1 MDIPIPDVYTD
12 VARPPPGNRRMN
24 DTLPGRISRERRG
37 HLLLLGLDR
46 VAKRN
51 AFDLP
56 MLDDLVAALGEYEA
70 DDQLRCALL
79 FAHGEH
85 FTAGLDLA
93 NVGETFRQGWK
104 LPEGAVDPWGTF
116 GGRRP
121 SKPLVVAVQ
130 GYCYTIGIELML
142 AADINLCA
150 SNARFAQLEVQRGIL
165 PFGGATLRM
174 HQVAGWAT
182 PCAGCSPATN
192 STPTKPIVSAWC
204 RKSPPRRTS
213 STTPSPSP
221 NGSRPRRRWAC
232 APPSARRARPCWKAK
247 RSPPL
252 RCRKPPGA
260 CSTARTPRKA
270 CALSRNAAR
279 TLRRT
284 LAGPL
289 SARPGYWAG
298 RRLSI

>member
-1 MDIPIPDVYTD
+1 CWRPTSTSAPATRASPSSKCSAESSRS
-12 VARPPPGNRRMN
+12 VAR
-24 DTLPGRISRERRG
+24 
-37 HLLLLGLDR
+37 H
-46 VAKRN
+46 
-51 AFDLP
+51 
-56 MLDDLVAALGEYEA
+56 
-70 DDQLRCALL
+70 CAC
-79 FAHGEH
+79 
-85 FTAGLDLA
+85 TRSPAG
-93 NVGETFRQGWK
+93 
-104 LPEGAVDPWGTF
+104 
-116 GGRRP
+116 
-121 SKPLVVAVQ
+121 
-130 GYCYTIGIELML
+130 
-142 AADINLCA
+142 
-150 SNARFAQLEVQRGIL
+150 
-165 PFGGATLRM
+165 
-174 HQVAGWAT
+174 AT

-279 TLRRT
+279 D
-284 LAGPL
+284 A
-289 SARPGYWAG
+289 SKDARPGPCPRALATGPGAG
-298 RRLSI
+298 CRYSPATNSRVAAPAPRHASAGLPGRVRGPGSPAPASPRCPRPPDTPSNDGDSARAAAARPAACHRCRSTG